1 MSTGAG
7 VVCCDVCREQ
17 FSPLLRY
24 GLWIMAEIAIIGSD
38 IQEVIG
44 SAIAL
49 LLLSRGAIPLWG
61 GVLLSVA
68 LSFTMLLVERCG
80 IRKLEALF
88 GVLISIMVASFA
100 VRHSALQRMRCGWCG
115 GLRLQALCEHPG
127 WALEQH
133 SASRVQQH
141 SVSRVQQQSWCANA
155 AGAQER
161 TARACRF
168 FSPVVWGLRLQRVPC
183 GCCLVCR

>member
-1 MSTGAG
+1 MLTRAGA
-7 VVCCDVCREQ
+7 VCCDVCREQ

-100 VRHSALQRMRCGWCG
+100 VRHTARPSEGAGGVAAACTRMRSVNTPA
-115 GLRLQALCEHPG
+115 GLWRSIPCHVY
-127 WALEQH
+127 
-133 SASRVQQH
+133 SSRFCHVR
-141 SVSRVQQQSWCANA
+141 SSSL
-155 AGAQER
+155 GAQTPWAHKR
-161 TARACRF
+161 
-168 FSPVVWGLRLQRVPC
+168 GLHVLDDFCRVPC

>member
-1 MSTGAG
+1 M
-7 VVCCDVCREQ
+7 CCTACREQ

-80 IRKLEALF
+80 IRKLEGLF
-88 GVLISIMVASFA
+88 GVLISIMVGSFA
-100 VRHSALQRMRCGWCG
+100 VSETHAAGDTADAHR
-115 GLRLQALCEHPG
+115 GLRALSARPWLGSRAAFSVKCPAAVLSGANFAAAEESTRVCQMAAPGLQ
-127 WALEQH
+127 
-133 SASRVQQH
+133 
-141 SVSRVQQQSWCANA
+141 
-155 AGAQER
+155 
-161 TARACRF
+161 
-168 FSPVVWGLRLQRVPC
+168 
-183 GCCLVCR
+183 